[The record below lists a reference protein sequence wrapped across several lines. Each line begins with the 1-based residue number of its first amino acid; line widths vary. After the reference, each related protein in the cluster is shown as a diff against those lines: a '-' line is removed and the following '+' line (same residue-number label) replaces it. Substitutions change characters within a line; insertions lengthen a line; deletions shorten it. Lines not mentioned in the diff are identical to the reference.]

1 MKKAICA
8 ILFCVTILLSAFAI
22 ASCGDKNIKPSVT
35 LENWQDETIE
45 VDLHSDVSL
54 STDAV
59 YDTNGKAYAVI
70 AEVTT
75 KSGDPVLVLGGKFT
89 ADYAGGYKIV
99 YSLHD
104 VSVQAKTRT
113 VTVNIKNSDTPV
125 PYFMKSNITVY
136 ENTEFA
142 VPEYGVSIAPEIS
155 YTQKLSLY
163 SVMSGEEETRTLVSD
178 SPAARLTLPAGNY
191 VFVLSVEAGEKS
203 GSAELLFRVRLLD
216 ELNAIS
222 SLNSESEINLGASF
236 WSNDI
241 GGWDARNVTFSAAA
255 ARDEH
260 VSRGAAVTELPA
272 AATETY
278 FSVRPDLARTDFVRL
293 MSQDGAVLSVWIK
306 IDSELKKPH
315 TVAYGDYAERK
326 TVVCNDGEWMNLLMS
341 LEDFGVDDADVLYD
355 KLRGSSGNHMNSP
368 FSVRHADSEGYTVTV
383 DSIYV
388 AMPLSATMEDKTVAY
403 GSTDTVTAESEDT
416 DEFIYTLY
424 DIAGKDD
431 VPTVSGNGEFTFDVA
446 GKLEVSAAPMRNR
459 FYLPAP
465 LSATVTVAADESISF
480 AKEKYTL
487 DSGINDIPAC
497 TFPNSVAYRIDT
509 SDGSPNYAYLNG
521 FNVPEGISIAAGK
534 IRVFEGDYKLYAF
547 AEKNGVKYSAFT
559 RITVPY
565 DATKS
570 NGDIVL
576 FSNPSDIASVH
587 ANEGQFYSYVG
598 DYQGESGVVKF
609 SAGAAGTWSQL
620 RLDKVLYSAAE
631 LKTQD
636 FGNEDYLVMRVYAEN
651 LPRGYYAYFSHAYG
665 DSADMSVAYLKNNA
679 WQDLYVKAKEFLE
692 YEENWVDKGNRKKY
706 AGFCFT
712 NNGTNSAEIYV
723 DSIKLVKNVAQPVN
737 TEAENV
743 EYNAFEYATD
753 IAAVAYNNLT
763 NVREGAVITRENG
776 AYNGKENVV
785 NLSTFTQEVW
795 PMFSIPARAT
805 KDVYTQKLGNGT
817 GWKFKMDI
825 CARANHG
832 GSTVTFSGEG
842 YKSADIAI
850 SDAWSTVEFPA
861 DKVLAALGD
870 DGSMRGGFIL
880 GAAGNSVMYDVLIAN
895 LRFEPGGIET
905 DLTQA
910 GVLTVPTG
918 ATVKHGQTTLT
929 KTSTADNKDSYNLAA
944 LISESDWGSQ
954 DIVVTVSKQGL
965 EDVSVT
971 WSSPAAENEINGFGS
986 VKATNEFTANPHP
999 DCAVSVIPEHNGRK
1013 GVAQIECRKTE
1024 EDIGWA
1030 NFRYGAPLLTV
1041 EQAAVYMSN
1050 PYAYIAIDIAANKNV
1065 TVDFRV
1071 DNEVKGKFTATT
1083 EWQTWRLPAS
1093 LFNAAKFASGAIFS
1107 NVETGGS
1114 KPTIYIDS
1122 VRFEIVMPEIVANVT
1137 EAGIL
1142 TVPTA
1147 SVVKV
1152 GNKTLVK
1159 TGTADNK
1166 DSYNLA
1172 AETNNSVWGSQDV
1185 VASIVLGE
1193 KSATV
1198 TWSSPAA
1205 ENEINGFGS
1214 VKATN
1219 EFTAN
1224 PHPDCAV
1231 SVIPEHNGRKGVAQI
1246 ECRKTEEDIGWAN
1259 FRYGAPLL
1267 TVEQAAVYMS
1277 NPYAYIA
1284 IDIAANKNVT
1294 VDFRVDNEVKGKFTA
1309 TTEWQTWRLP
1319 ASLFNAAKF
1328 ASGAIFSN
1336 VETGGSKPTIY
1347 IDSVRFE
1354 IVMPEIVANVTEA
1367 GILTV
1372 PTASVVKVGNKT
1384 LVKTGTADNKDSYNL
1399 AAETN
1404 NSVWGSQDVV
1414 ASIVLGEKSAT
1425 VTWSSPAGEGEIN
1438 GFGSEKARNNF
1449 KTNQH
1454 TDVTVSFVD
1463 SYTDK
1468 NGVTKNGVAKLALR
1482 NNTGSDTWA
1491 NFRFGKAML
1500 TEEAANAYVN
1510 NANAYVVITMM
1521 VKSKDDTET
1530 SIKVDYS
1537 MGTSWDWTCTVTSE
1551 WKEYKIPI
1559 RYFAYPSGGDHPFLN
1574 ATNNDGVVDQTL
1586 YIDSIRLVAEEPA
1599 K

>member
-1 MKKAICA
+1 M
-8 ILFCVTILLSAFAI
+8 
-22 ASCGDKNIKPSVT
+22 
-35 LENWQDETIE
+35 
-45 VDLHSDVSL
+45 
-54 STDAV
+54 
-59 YDTNGKAYAVI
+59 
-70 AEVTT
+70 
-75 KSGDPVLVLGGKFT
+75 
-89 ADYAGGYKIV
+89 
-99 YSLHD
+99 
-104 VSVQAKTRT
+104 
-113 VTVNIKNSDTPV
+113 
-125 PYFMKSNITVY
+125 
-136 ENTEFA
+136 
-142 VPEYGVSIAPEIS
+142 
-155 YTQKLSLY
+155 
-163 SVMSGEEETRTLVSD
+163 
-178 SPAARLTLPAGNY
+178 
-191 VFVLSVEAGEKS
+191 
-203 GSAELLFRVRLLD
+203 
-216 ELNAIS
+216 
-222 SLNSESEINLGASF
+222 
-236 WSNDI
+236 
-241 GGWDARNVTFSAAA
+241 
-255 ARDEH
+255 
-260 VSRGAAVTELPA
+260 
-272 AATETY
+272 
-278 FSVRPDLARTDFVRL
+278 
-293 MSQDGAVLSVWIK
+293 
-306 IDSELKKPH
+306 
-315 TVAYGDYAERK
+315 
-326 TVVCNDGEWMNLLMS
+326 
-341 LEDFGVDDADVLYD
+341 
-355 KLRGSSGNHMNSP
+355 
-368 FSVRHADSEGYTVTV
+368 
-383 DSIYV
+383 
-388 AMPLSATMEDKTVAY
+388 
-403 GSTDTVTAESEDT
+403 
-416 DEFIYTLY
+416 
-424 DIAGKDD
+424 
-431 VPTVSGNGEFTFDVA
+431 
-446 GKLEVSAAPMRNR
+446 
-459 FYLPAP
+459 
-465 LSATVTVAADESISF
+465 
-480 AKEKYTL
+480 
-487 DSGINDIPAC
+487 
-497 TFPNSVAYRIDT
+497 AYRIDT

-521 FNVPEGISIAAGK
+521 FNVPEGMSIATGK

-559 RITVPY
+559 RITVTN

-576 FSNPSDIASVH
+576 FSNPSDIDSVH
-587 ANEGQFYSYVG
+587 ANERQFYSYVG

-609 SAGAAGTWSQL
+609 SAGADGMWPQL
-620 RLDKVLYSAAE
+620 RLDKALYSAAE

-636 FGNEDYLVMRVYAEN
+636 FGNDDYLVMRVYAEN
-651 LPRGYYAYFSHAYG
+651 LPRGYFAYFSHAYG
-665 DSADMSVAYLKNNA
+665 DGADTSVAYLKNNA

-692 YEENWVDKGNRKKY
+692 YEENWVDKGNREKY

-763 NVREGAVITRENG
+763 NERVGTVITRENG

-785 NLSTFTQEVW
+785 NLSTFTQEDW

-832 GSTVTFSGEG
+832 GSTVTFGGVG
-842 YKSADIAI
+842 YTSTNIAI
-850 SDAWSTVEFPA
+850 SDEWSTVEFPA

-905 DLTQA
+905 DLTQE
-910 GVLTVPTG
+910 GVLTVSTG

-929 KTSTADNKDSYNLAA
+929 KTSTADNKDSYNLAD
-944 LISESDWGSQ
+944 LISESDWGPQ

-986 VKATNEFTANPHP
+986 VKATNEFTANPHS
-999 DCAVSVIPEHNGRK
+999 DSAVSVIAEHNGRK

-1024 EDIGWA
+1024 GDPGWA

-1041 EQAAVYMSN
+1041 AQAAEYTSN

-1093 LFNAAKFASGAIFS
+1093 LFDAAKFASGAIFS

-1122 VRFEIVMPEIVANVT
+1122 VRFEIVIPEIVTNVT

-1159 TGTADNK
+1159 TGTADNN

-1198 TWSSPAA
+1198 TWSS
-1205 ENEINGFGS
+1205 
-1214 VKATN
+1214 
-1219 EFTAN
+1219 
-1224 PHPDCAV
+1224 
-1231 SVIPEHNGRKGVAQI
+1231 
-1246 ECRKTEEDIGWAN
+1246 
-1259 FRYGAPLL
+1259 L
-1267 TVEQAAVYMS
+1267 
-1277 NPYAYIA
+1277 
-1284 IDIAANKNVT
+1284 
-1294 VDFRVDNEVKGKFTA
+1294 
-1309 TTEWQTWRLP
+1309 
-1319 ASLFNAAKF
+1319 
-1328 ASGAIFSN
+1328 
-1336 VETGGSKPTIY
+1336 
-1347 IDSVRFE
+1347 
-1354 IVMPEIVANVTEA
+1354 
-1367 GILTV
+1367 
-1372 PTASVVKVGNKT
+1372 
-1384 LVKTGTADNKDSYNL
+1384 
-1399 AAETN
+1399 
-1404 NSVWGSQDVV
+1404 
-1414 ASIVLGEKSAT
+1414 
-1425 VTWSSPAGEGEIN
+1425 AGEGEIN
-1438 GFGSEKARNNF
+1438 GFDSEKARNNF

-1454 TDVTVSFVD
+1454 SDVTVSFAD